1 MTFDK
6 LGIKGHAM
14 LGDLINVFLQ
24 RINCQMLAK
33 PRHYTGPTVLPGS
46 EIPLHHEM
54 QHGLLPSTDIL
65 ENDIP
70 RLRLFQAYD
79 EKTVVGTIL
88 PMCMSTRTDRH
99 PLIPS
104 EQTGWSVSSRFLY
117 SC

>member
-1 MTFDK
+1 
-6 LGIKGHAM
+6 M

-33 PRHYTGPTVLPGS
+33 PRHYTGPLVLPGN
-46 EIPLHHEM
+46 EEPLHHEM
-54 QHGLLPSTDIL
+54 QHGLLPSADIL

-79 EKTVVGTIL
+79 DETVVGTIS
-88 PMCMSTRTDRH
+88 PMCMSTRTGRH

-104 EQTGWSVSSRFLY
+104 EQTGWSALSRFY
-117 SC
+117 TRVNIS